1 MAMTMIAFS
10 QMMLLSKIE
19 VINLKIICSKKK
31 RRKKIYSINMAMKRL
46 ENSTDS
52 TPFYKMEVKIT

>member
-1 MAMTMIAFS
+1 MTMIAFS